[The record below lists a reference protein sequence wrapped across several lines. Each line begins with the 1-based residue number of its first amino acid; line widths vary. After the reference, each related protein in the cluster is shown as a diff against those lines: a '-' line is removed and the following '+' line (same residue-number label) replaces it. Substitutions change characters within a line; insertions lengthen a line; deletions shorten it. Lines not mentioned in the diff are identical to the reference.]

1 MPDNKIIALEEKIAH
16 IQHMLD
22 DLNMV
27 VFRQGTT
34 IENLNNQIKEL
45 KEKTIS
51 CKDVTFKILG
61 LSLATINTLISLL
74 FSVITLKIF
83 FNYEKNK

>member
-1 MPDNKIIALEEKIAH
+1 MAFLFKLLSLMADNKIIALEEKITH

-27 VFRQGTT
+27 VFRQGET

-45 KEKTIS
+45 KEKLENLKS
-51 CKDVTFKILG
+51 PQSGQEV
-61 LSLATINTLISLL
+61 INDD
-74 FSVITLKIF
+74 KPPH
-83 FNYEKNK
+83 Y

>member
-27 VFRQGTT
+27 VFRQGET
-34 IENLNNQIKEL
+34 IENFNNQIKEL
-45 KEKTIS
+45 KEKME
-51 CKDVTFKILG
+51 ILRNPQ
-61 LSLATINTLISLL
+61 STQEVINDD
-74 FSVITLKIF
+74 KPPH
-83 FNYEKNK
+83 Y

>member
-1 MPDNKIIALEEKIAH
+1 VAFLFKSLSFMSDNKIIALEEKIAH

-27 VFRQGTT
+27 VFRQGET

-45 KEKTIS
+45 KEKME
-51 CKDVTFKILG
+51 ILKNPQ
-61 LSLATINTLISLL
+61 SSQEVINDD
-74 FSVITLKIF
+74 KPPH
-83 FNYEKNK
+83 Y

>member
-1 MPDNKIIALEEKIAH
+1 MAFLFKLLSFMSDNTIIVLEEKIAH

-27 VFRQGTT
+27 VFRQGET

-45 KEKTIS
+45 KEKTENLKS
-51 CKDVTFKILG
+51 SQSPQEV
-61 LSLATINTLISLL
+61 INDD
-74 FSVITLKIF
+74 KPPH
-83 FNYEKNK
+83 Y

>member
-1 MPDNKIIALEEKIAH
+1 MAFLFKSLSFMSDNKIIALEEKIAH

-27 VFRQGTT
+27 VFRQGET

-45 KEKTIS
+45 KEKMENLKS
-51 CKDVTFKILG
+51 PQSSQEV
-61 LSLATINTLISLL
+61 INDD
-74 FSVITLKIF
+74 KPPH
-83 FNYEKNK
+83 Y

>member
-1 MPDNKIIALEEKIAH
+1 MAFLFKLLSFMPDNKIIALEEKIAH

-27 VFRQGTT
+27 VFRQGET

-45 KEKTIS
+45 KEKMEVLKS
-51 CKDVTFKILG
+51 PQSSQAV
-61 LSLATINTLISLL
+61 INDD
-74 FSVITLKIF
+74 KPPH
-83 FNYEKNK
+83 Y

>member
-1 MPDNKIIALEEKIAH
+1 MAFLFKLLNFMSDKKIIALEEKIAH

-27 VFRQGTT
+27 VFRQGET

-45 KEKTIS
+45 KEKME
-51 CKDVTFKILG
+51 ILK
-61 LSLATINTLISLL
+61 SPQSNQEVINDD
-74 FSVITLKIF
+74 KPPH
-83 FNYEKNK
+83 Y

>member
-1 MPDNKIIALEEKIAH
+1 MADNKIIALEEKIAH

-27 VFRQGTT
+27 VFRQGET

-45 KEKTIS
+45 KEKME
-51 CKDVTFKILG
+51 
-61 LSLATINTLISLL
+61 SLKEPQSSQEAIND
-74 FSVITLKIF
+74 
-83 FNYEKNK
+83 EKPPHY

>member
-1 MPDNKIIALEEKIAH
+1 VAFLFKLLSFMPDNKIIALEEKIAH

-27 VFRQGTT
+27 VFRQGET

-45 KEKTIS
+45 KEKMEIKS
-51 CKDVTFKILG
+51 PQSSQEV
-61 LSLATINTLISLL
+61 INDD
-74 FSVITLKIF
+74 KPPH
-83 FNYEKNK
+83 Y

>member
-1 MPDNKIIALEEKIAH
+1 MADNKIIALEEKIAH

-45 KEKTIS
+45 KEKME
-51 CKDVTFKILG
+51 ILK
-61 LSLATINTLISLL
+61 SPQSSQEVINDD
-74 FSVITLKIF
+74 KPPH
-83 FNYEKNK
+83 Y

>member
-1 MPDNKIIALEEKIAH
+1 VAFLFKLLSFMADNKIIALEEKIAH

-27 VFRQGTT
+27 VFRQGET

-45 KEKTIS
+45 KEKME
-51 CKDVTFKILG
+51 ILK
-61 LSLATINTLISLL
+61 SPQSSQEVINDD
-74 FSVITLKIF
+74 KPPH
-83 FNYEKNK
+83 Y

>member
-1 MPDNKIIALEEKIAH
+1 MAFLFKLLSFMSDNKIIALEEKIAH

-27 VFRQGTT
+27 VFRQGET

-45 KEKTIS
+45 KEKMEVLKS
-51 CKDVTFKILG
+51 PQSSQEV
-61 LSLATINTLISLL
+61 INDD
-74 FSVITLKIF
+74 KPPH
-83 FNYEKNK
+83 Y